1 MKKVHV
7 NNVEAKKQMMVK
19 SVVKRKHD
27 IISLEVEEGLQQ
39 SKRKQPS
46 HLKHPRVLP
55 CNHNPHSSQ
64 KHHHGLTRY

>member
-7 NNVEAKKQMMVK
+7 NNVEAKKQLMVK
-19 SVVKRKHD
+19 TVVKRNYDKL
-27 IISLEVEEGLQQ
+27 SLEVEEGVQQ

-46 HLKHPRVLP
+46 HLKHPWVLP

-64 KHHHGLTRY
+64 KQHHGLTRC